1 MLELVHCV
9 PAIASLKY
17 KLCPLPY
24 KPLGKFLTSLKYK
37 PLGKLL
43 SVSVVTVRGCP
54 LKYCH
59 FPIVAAA
66 IFH

>member
-17 KLCPLPY
+17 KLCP
-24 KPLGKFLTSLKYK
+24 LKYK